1 MTAGDWHNDCGSKT
15 ELLQRLILRFVA
27 DCLPQVS
34 IIDVCK
40 QLGSP
45 GLKYANDR
53 QCFVREVLGP
63 YLDLLCEI
71 FLFRIDMGNQTGSN
85 LLAVESQ
92 VHKAPVCESRN
103 GQP

>member
-1 MTAGDWHNDCGSKT
+1 MTAGAWHDDRGSKS

-45 GLKYANDR
+45 SLKYPNDG

-63 YLDLLCEI
+63 YLDLLCEV
-71 FLFRIDMGNQTGSN
+71 FLFGIDMGNQTGGD
-85 LLAVESQ
+85 LAAVESQ
-92 VHKAPVCESRN
+92 VHKAPVCESR
-103 GQP
+103 